1 MSNLAER
8 VGVTGFA
15 FFTRGHIHDSIVPT
29 WIDSDGG
36 AAFITEVLGHDCMDM
51 MTRFEQ
57 WACARNRGAFIPCIL
72 PV

>member
-36 AAFITEVLGHDCMDM
+36 AAFITEVLGHDCMDV

-57 WACARNRGAFIPCIL
+57 WACARDKGTLIPCT
-72 PV
+72 V